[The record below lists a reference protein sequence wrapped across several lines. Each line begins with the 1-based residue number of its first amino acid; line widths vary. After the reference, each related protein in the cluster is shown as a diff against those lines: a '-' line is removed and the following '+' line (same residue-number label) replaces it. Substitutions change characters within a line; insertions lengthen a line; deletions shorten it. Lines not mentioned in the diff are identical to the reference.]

1 MGFRKGGLRH
11 VGIRGVSRPRH
22 YVANAILLAR
32 AGLGHKRSHVS
43 VESSRVLGNRA
54 AAARRLDRAVDRS
67 AANHQRQPPIAIAPL
82 ARLLPSGRACPLRPP
97 LHHEPRP
104 LRGLSQRTTRRRP
117 ALYAWLDLLPPP
129 AAIPDLL

>member
-67 AANHQRQPPIAIAPL
+67 AANHERQPPIAIAPL
-82 ARLLPSGRACPLRPP
+82 ATLVPGGRACPLRPP
-97 LHHEPRP
+97 LCHEPRP
-104 LRGLSQRTTRRRP
+104 LRGIPQRTTRRRSV
-117 ALYAWLDLLPPP
+117 LHTRLDVIPPP
-129 AAIPDLL
+129 ASVPNL